1 LIDEHAREPGWRGRE
16 GEDLREEEA
25 HCNPVLRIRTLRILI
40 QDGKAGKDRQTG
52 GGTLSHTHAE
62 VPDQVP

>member
-1 LIDEHAREPGWRGRE
+1 MSTPGSRGGGGE

-25 HCNPVLRIRTLRILI
+25 HCNPVLRIRTLRI
-40 QDGKAGKDRQTG
+40 QDGKAGKDGQTG

-62 VPDQVP
+62 VPEQVP